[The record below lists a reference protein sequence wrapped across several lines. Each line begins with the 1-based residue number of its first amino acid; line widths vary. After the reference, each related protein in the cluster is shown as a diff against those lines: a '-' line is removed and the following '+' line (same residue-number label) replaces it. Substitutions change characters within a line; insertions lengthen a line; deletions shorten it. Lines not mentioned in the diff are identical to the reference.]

1 MSTIRSGVW
10 RLDPAHTQIRF
21 TVRHLVGRVR
31 GHFDTSVGTLRTASD
46 IAASTAHVQID
57 LSSINTGDE
66 DRNSHLRSSDFFSI
80 ETHPT
85 MTFVTTDV
93 VRRSDTD
100 FTVRGDLTIKD
111 ITKSVELDVEYLGER
126 SDPSGGTR
134 IGVDATAQI
143 SRKAWGIDF
152 NVPLE
157 GDRVMIGD
165 RITIAI
171 NAEAVLDSDLD
182 HPDRQT

>member
-10 RLDPAHTQIRF
+10 HLDPANTQIRF
-21 TVRHLVGRVR
+21 TVRHLVGRVH
-31 GHFDTSVGTLRTASD
+31 GHFDSSTGIVRTAND
-46 IAASTAHVQID
+46 ITASTARAEID

-66 DRNSHLRSSDFFSI
+66 DRNKHLRSSDFFSTD
-80 ETHPT
+80 THPT
-85 MTFVTTDV
+85 MTFVTTGV
-93 VRRSDTD
+93 ERRSDTD

-111 ITKSVELDVEYLGER
+111 ITKPVELDVEYLGER
-126 SDPSGGTR
+126 GDPSGDTR

-143 SRKAWGIDF
+143 SRRAWGIDF

-165 RITIAI
+165 KIAIVI
-171 NAEAVLDSDLD
+171 NAEVVL
-182 HPDRQT
+182 QE